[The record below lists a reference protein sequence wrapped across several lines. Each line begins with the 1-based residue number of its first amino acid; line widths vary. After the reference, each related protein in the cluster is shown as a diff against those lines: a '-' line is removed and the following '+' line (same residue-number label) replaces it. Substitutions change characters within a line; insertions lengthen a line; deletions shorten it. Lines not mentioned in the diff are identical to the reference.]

1 MGKEPT
7 ACAMAHVEDAA
18 RVLELLN
25 NLGLKGP
32 RLAVFDGDS
41 VCLAKQVADRLAIEN
56 GQWLVD
62 FLKYTIGE
70 AVASRDLEL
79 RLSGEK
85 LPDTHQ
91 RISDALIGLDRRE
104 AERKAEE
111 KKEERRQP
119 PPKKGK
125 LAKLWKP
132 SKVVVEDEG
141 EKKSLVVGVLF
152 EELKMYG
159 APILGEMQK
168 SLNPERAVDSL
179 LGRLRP
185 STVRRY
191 LSYWQGFRR
200 WIFATSGKNYAV
212 AAHQLADYLYARE
225 EEGMGCSIPMAI
237 MKSVSW
243 FEKVACVPE
252 EESLVAHPLCQM
264 VSAELTRKLEDKAPP
279 VKRAP
284 RLLSI
289 FIPALEQVVMD
300 RRQDEITRIAAWIK
314 LFKLWASLRFDDL
327 ANVRRALIKD
337 YDGKVGGLLKKTKTT
352 GAGKRVRELPIY
364 ISEHAF
370 VVEKDWLDTGLRVLR
385 RISEENSE
393 YLVCEGLSTGS
404 MKPGRMISY
413 QEAVLLSISAFD
425 AMKGENA
432 KEGPLLPEGWCRFW
446 TEHSERS
453 TLSSG
458 LASIGVVKSDRDLLG
473 RWSPEGSDQYV
484 RTYNSVVGRLQQTY
498 ASAIRRGD
506 AYHRLDEGAILED
519 LKVWMVEKWGIQES
533 EARSSVDSWKAR
545 IVTSG
550 PFQKLW

>member
-1 MGKEPT
+1 
-7 ACAMAHVEDAA
+7 MAHVEDAA

-79 RLSGEK
+79 RLNGEK

-104 AERKAEE
+104 AEKKAEE

-141 EKKSLVVGVLF
+141 ERKSLVVGVLL
-152 EELKMYG
+152 EELKMFG

-252 EESLVAHPLCQM
+252 EESLVAHPLC
-264 VSAELTRKLEDKAPP
+264 
-279 VKRAP
+279 
-284 RLLSI
+284 
-289 FIPALEQVVMD
+289 
-300 RRQDEITRIAAWIK
+300 
-314 LFKLWASLRFDDL
+314 
-327 ANVRRALIKD
+327 
-337 YDGKVGGLLKKTKTT
+337 
-352 GAGKRVRELPIY
+352 
-364 ISEHAF
+364 
-370 VVEKDWLDTGLRVLR
+370 
-385 RISEENSE
+385 
-393 YLVCEGLSTGS
+393 
-404 MKPGRMISY
+404 
-413 QEAVLLSISAFD
+413 
-425 AMKGENA
+425 
-432 KEGPLLPEGWCRFW
+432 
-446 TEHSERS
+446 
-453 TLSSG
+453 
-458 LASIGVVKSDRDLLG
+458 
-473 RWSPEGSDQYV
+473 
-484 RTYNSVVGRLQQTY
+484 
-498 ASAIRRGD
+498 
-506 AYHRLDEGAILED
+506 
-519 LKVWMVEKWGIQES
+519 KWFR
-533 EARSSVDSWKAR
+533 RSSRGS
-545 IVTSG
+545 
-550 PFQKLW
+550 